1 MALQCLV
8 IMTWTLWCTQTVS
21 RGEGG
26 REGGEGRGVVSS
38 PATPPIEMDGECPGA

>member
-8 IMTWTLWCTQTVS
+8 TTTWTLWCTQIVS
-21 RGEGG
+21 RGG
-26 REGGEGRGVVSS
+26 REGKGGEGRGVVSA